1 MTKELFTA
9 SDYPRILKAIELKY
23 IMPLNLEPLGLE
35 DKEEDEIYELLEEG
49 NVPMDYDHYCSS
61 LTGLSGNLSVY
72 AMRGLNGADLSWQES
87 SEEIG
92 RQILKNTRI
101 FTKENAA
108 GDQETYVEL
117 TSYPMAPYDEDEL
130 QLLFKNTSIGQLL
143 TIDEFRGQQAIM
155 GADGYEER
163 ATWIEECFAGCDAYD
178 VVLDVIAA
186 GQKPTNLDDFGFEH
200 IGYFETPLTFSHQG
214 KDYDLHIFEHSD

>member
-23 IMPLNLEPLGLE
+23 IMPLNLKPLGLE

-72 AMRGLNGADLSWQES
+72 AMRGSNDADWQES

-92 RQILKNTRI
+92 RHILKNTRI

-108 GDQETYVEL
+108 GDKEAYVEL
-117 TSYPMAPYDEDEL
+117 TSYPMAPYDENEL

-155 GADGYEER
+155 GADGYERR
-163 ATWIEECFAGCDAYD
+163 ANWIEECFAGSDFYAI
-178 VVLDVIAA
+178 VVDVIAA
-186 GQKPTNLDDFGFEH
+186 GQKPTNMDNFGFEH
-200 IGYFETPLTFSHQG
+200 IGHFDTPLTFSHQSN
-214 KDYDLHIFEHSD
+214 DYVLHIYEHSD